1 MVCMESKDGKK
12 SGDDKKKMEEIIIK
26 KALADFFGGKSILEV
41 IADGKKE
48 INLLYAKKVKTDD
61 K

>member
-12 SGDDKKKMEEIIIK
+12 SGDDKKKAEEIIIK

>member
-12 SGDDKKKMEEIIIK
+12 SEDDRKKLEKAIIDR
-26 KALADFFGGKSILEV
+26 ALADFFSGKSIFQV
-41 IADGKKE
+41 IADGKRD
-48 INLLYAKKVKTDD
+48 INLLYPKKVKTDD